1 MSIINTQA
9 VANAKKVLTGKTAHC
24 TMQGQTAGHYGN
36 IPGTGKRN
44 KYQVPA
50 AGRPAGT

>member
-24 TMQGQTAGHYGN
+24 TMQRANCWPLWKHTRH
-36 IPGTGKRN
+36 R
-44 KYQVPA
+44 
-50 AGRPAGT
+50 